1 MKFRDGY
8 WQLRDGVRAIH
19 PAVVHRVTVA
29 EDKLTVL
36 APAVAPQDRS
46 EMHDLAALTIELS
59 SPTVDVIRV
68 RVTHHAGTR
77 ASGPAFPI
85 FPGSAPDV
93 RVEVDDSFA
102 GLQSGRLAARVHR
115 TGPWSIDFVADG
127 RTLTTS
133 DAKGIAAI
141 EWPGHGGHDHAG
153 HGHDGQEAG
162 HFMAEALS
170 LGVGEHV
177 YGLGERFGPFIKNGQ
192 SIDIWNRDGGTGSEQ
207 AYKNVPFYLT
217 DGGYGVFVNEPGR
230 VEFEVATEHV
240 DRVGFSV
247 AGQTLEYLV
256 IYGPSPKEVL
266 ERFTG
271 LVGRPA
277 LPPAWSFGL
286 WLSTSFTTDYDEA
299 TVTRLVEGMAERD
312 IPLSVFHFDS
322 FWMRDF
328 QWVDFSW
335 DERTF
340 PDPAGM
346 LARLHER
353 GLRICVWINPYVAQA
368 SPLFAE
374 AAAAGYLLRRPNG
387 DIWQSDQWQPGMG
400 IVDFTNPDVR
410 AWYRSKLAVLLDQGV
425 DCFKTDFGERIPTDV
440 VWHDGSDPERM
451 HNFYPYLYN
460 QTVFELLRDRRG
472 PGEAVV
478 FARSATACSWL
489 FPVHWG
495 GDCESTFP
503 SMADTLRGGLSL
515 GLSGFGFW
523 SHDIGGFEGT
533 PPAAVYQRWAQFGL
547 LSSHS
552 RLHGSNS
559 YRVPWLVDDESVEVV
574 RAFARLKCRLMPYLY
589 QAAVEASRSGV
600 PMMRAML
607 LEFPQDQTA
616 AFLDRQ
622 YMLGESLLVA
632 PIFAADGQVTYY
644 VPAGRWTNLVTGATL
659 CGPGWIQE
667 CHVFS
672 SLPLLVRP
680 GSVIAMGARDD
691 RADYDFADG
700 VTLRAYELADGL
712 KVAVAVPDVRGGAD
726 SAFEVTRAAE
736 VVVAERV
743 RGAKSWR
750 LMLANIGTALSVTGG
765 TAESTPEGMLVT
777 AAAGSQRIEIRLPG

>member
-8 WQLRDGVRAIH
+8 WLLRDGVRALH
-19 PAVVHRVTVA
+19 PAVVHRVTA
-29 EDKLTVL
+29 TEDRLTVL
-36 APAVAPQDRS
+36 APTTAPQDRS

-68 RVTHHAGTR
+68 RVTHHAGGR
-77 ASGPAFPI
+77 DNGPSFPI
-85 FPGSAPDV
+85 FPGDAPDV
-93 RVEVDDSFA
+93 HVEVDDSVA
-102 GLQSGRLAARVHR
+102 SLQSGRLAARIHR
-115 TGPWSIDFVADG
+115 TGPWGLDFVADG
-127 RTLTTS
+127 RTLTSS
-133 DAKGIAAI
+133 DAKSMAAI
-141 EWPGHGGHDHAG
+141 EWPGNDGDVDDGHY
-153 HGHDGQEAG
+153 AG
-162 HFMAEALS
+162 HFMVDSLS
-170 LGVGEHV
+170 LGVGDHV
-177 YGLGERFGPFIKNGQ
+177 YGLGERFGPFVKNGQ

-217 DGGYGVFVNEPGR
+217 DAGYGVFVNEPGR
-230 VEFEVATEHV
+230 VEFEVATERV

-247 AGQTLEYLV
+247 SGQTLEYLV
-256 IYGPSPKEVL
+256 IYGPTPKEVL

-299 TVTRLVEGMAERD
+299 TVTKLVEGMAERD

-322 FWMRDF
+322 FWMREF

-335 DERTF
+335 DEGVF
-340 PDPAGM
+340 PDPAAM
-346 LARLHER
+346 LGRLHER
-353 GLRICVWINPYVAQA
+353 GLRVCVWINPYVAQA
-368 SPLFAE
+368 SPLFGE

-410 AWYRSKLAVLLDQGV
+410 ASYRSRLAVVLYQGV
-425 DCFKTDFGERIPTDV
+425 DCFKSDFGERIPTDV

-460 QTVFELLRDRRG
+460 ETVFDLLRERRG

-515 GLSGFGFW
+515 CLSGFGFW

-533 PPAAVYQRWAQFGL
+533 PSPAVYQRWAQFGL

-559 YRVPWLVDDESVEVV
+559 YRVPWLVDDQSVEVV
-574 RAFARLKCRLMPYLY
+574 RTFTQLKCRLMPYLY
-589 QAAVEASRSGV
+589 GAAVEASRLGV

-607 LEFPQDQTA
+607 LEFPDDPTA
-616 AFLDRQ
+616 AFLDRE

-632 PIFAADGQVTYY
+632 PIFAEDGEVTYY
-644 VPAGRWTNLVTGATL
+644 VPAGRWTHLVTGSTVQ
-659 CGPGWIQE
+659 GPGWIHE
-667 CHVFS
+667 RHDFS
-672 SLPLLVRP
+672 DLPLLVRP
-680 GSVIAMGARDD
+680 GSVIATGARSDA
-691 RADYDFADG
+691 ADYDFADG
-700 VTLRAYELADGL
+700 VTLCAYELAEGV
-712 KVAVAVPDVRGGAD
+712 KVAVAVPDVRGGSD
-726 SAFEVTRAAE
+726 SAFEVTRAAR
-736 VVVAERV
+736 VVVADRV

-750 LMLANIGTALSVTGG
+750 LMLANEASSLEVAGG
-765 TAESTPEGMLVT
+765 TVESTPQGILVT
-777 AAAGSQRIEIRLPG
+777 AAPESNRIEIRLPR

>member
-1 MKFRDGY
+1 MKFSDGY
-8 WQLRDGVRAIH
+8 WLLREGVGVFH
-19 PAVVHRVTVA
+19 PAVVHCVTA
-29 EDKLTVL
+29 TEDTLTVL
-36 APAVAPQDRS
+36 APTVAPRDRS
-46 EMHDLAALTIELS
+46 EMHDLVALTIELS

-68 RVTHHAGTR
+68 RMTHHAGGR
-77 ASGPAFPI
+77 EPGPSFPV
-85 FPGSAPDV
+85 FPGDAPDV
-93 RVEVDDSFA
+93 RVEVDDSVA
-102 GLQSGRLAARVHR
+102 SLRSGRLTAQIHR
-115 TGPWSIDFVADG
+115 TGPWSLDFVADG
-127 RTLTTS
+127 RTLTAS
-133 DAKGIAAI
+133 DAKSMAAI
-141 EWPGHGGHDHAG
+141 EWPGHGGHGDDG
-153 HGHDGQEAG
+153 HEVG
-162 HFMAEALS
+162 HFMVEALS

-177 YGLGERFGPFIKNGQ
+177 YGLGERFGPFVKNGQ
-192 SIDIWNRDGGTGSEQ
+192 SIDMWNRDGGTGSEQ

-217 DGGYGVFVNEPGR
+217 DAGYGVFVNEPGK
-230 VEFEVATEHV
+230 VEFEVATERV

-247 AGQTLEYLV
+247 AGQSLEYLV

-271 LVGRPA
+271 LIGRPA

-299 TVTRLVEGMAERD
+299 TVTHFVEGMAERD

-322 FWMRDF
+322 FWMREF

-335 DERTF
+335 DERVF

-346 LARLHER
+346 LARLHGR
-353 GLRICVWINPYVAQA
+353 GLRICVWINPYIAQA
-368 SPLFAE
+368 SPLFGE
-374 AAAAGYLLRRPNG
+374 ASAAGYLVRRPNG
-387 DIWQSDQWQPGMG
+387 DTWQSDQWQPGMG
-400 IVDFTNPDVR
+400 IVDFTNPDAR
-410 AWYRSKLAVLLDQGV
+410 AWYSSKLAALLDQGV

-460 QTVFELLRDRRG
+460 QTVFELLRERRG
-472 PGEAVV
+472 QGEAVV

-533 PPAAVYQRWAQFGL
+533 PPPAVYQRWAQFGL

-559 YRVPWLVDDESVEVV
+559 YRVPWLVDDQSVEVV
-574 RAFARLKCRLMPYLY
+574 TVFARLKCRLMPYLY
-589 QAAVEASRSGV
+589 RAAVEASRSGV

-607 LEFPQDQTA
+607 LEFPDDPTA

-644 VPAGRWTNLVTGATL
+644 IPAGRWTHLISGATL
-659 CGPGWIQE
+659 RGPGWIRE
-667 CHVFS
+667 RHDVS

-680 GSVIAMGARDD
+680 GSVIAMGARSD

-700 VTLRAYELADGL
+700 VTLRAYELAEGV
-712 KVAVAVPDVRGGAD
+712 KVLVAVPDVRGGTD
-726 SAFEVTRAAE
+726 SVFEVTGTAGG
-736 VVVAERV
+736 VVAERAQ
-743 RGAKSWR
+743 GSKSWR
-750 LMLANIGTALSVTGG
+750 LLLANAGSVLEVMGG
-765 TAESTPEGMLVT
+765 TAESVPEGMLVT
-777 AAAGSQRIEIRLPG
+777 AAAGSHRIEIRLSG

>member
-8 WQLRDGVRAIH
+8 WLLRDGVRPFH
-19 PAVVHRVTVA
+19 PATVHRVTA
-29 EDKLTVL
+29 TEDTLTIL
-36 APAVAPQDRS
+36 APAVVPDGRAA
-46 EMHDLAALTIELS
+46 MHDLAALTIELS

-68 RVTHHAGTR
+68 RVTHHAGVRERGPFFPVYDGR
-77 ASGPAFPI
+77 APNVS
-85 FPGSAPDV
+85 
-93 RVEVDDSFA
+93 VEVDDSA
-102 GLQSGRLAARVHR
+102 ACLTSGRLSARVHR
-115 TGPWSIDFVADG
+115 TGPWNLEFAADG
-127 RTLTTS
+127 RTLTS
-133 DAKGIAAI
+133 SGSQSMAAV
-141 EWPGHGGHDHAG
+141 ESLGRDGAAG
-153 HGHDGQEAG
+153 AGKSGG
-162 HFMAEALS
+162 HFMVEALS
-170 LGVGEHV
+170 LGIGEHV
-177 YGLGERFGPFIKNGQ
+177 FGLGERFGPFIKNGQ
-192 SIDIWNRDGGTGSEQ
+192 SIEIWNRDGGTDSEQ

-217 DGGYGVFVNEPGR
+217 DAGYGVFVNDPGR

-240 DRVGFSV
+240 DRVGFAV
-247 AGQTLEYLV
+247 EGQSLEYLV
-256 IYGPSPKEVL
+256 IYGPTPKEVL

-299 TVTRLVEGMAERD
+299 TVARFVDGMSERG

-322 FWMRDF
+322 FWMRDL
-328 QWVDFSW
+328 QWVDFNW

-340 PDPAGM
+340 PDPVGM

-353 GLRICVWINPYVAQA
+353 QLRIGVWINPYVAQA
-368 SPLFAE
+368 SPLFHE
-374 AAAAGYLLRRPNG
+374 AGDAGYLLRRPNG
-387 DIWQSDQWQPGMG
+387 DVWQTDQWQPGMG
-400 IVDFTNPDVR
+400 IVDFTNPGAR
-410 AWYRSKLAVLLDQGV
+410 AWYRSKLVPLLDQGV

-460 QTVFELLRDRRG
+460 QTVFELLRERRG

-523 SHDIGGFEGT
+523 SHDIGGFQGT

-559 YRVPWLVDDESVEVV
+559 YRVPWLVDDQSVEVV
-574 RAFARLKCRLMPYLY
+574 RTFARLKCQLMPYLY
-589 QAAVEASRSGV
+589 GAAVEVSRSGV
-600 PMMRAML
+600 PMMRAMV
-607 LEFPQDQTA
+607 LEFPNEPTS

-622 YMLGESLLVA
+622 YMLGGCLLVA
-632 PIFAADGQVTYY
+632 PIFTEDGRVSYY
-644 VPAGRWTNLVTGATL
+644 VPEGRWTHLVTSAIVE
-659 CGPGWIQE
+659 GPAWVRESYDYSG
-667 CHVFS
+667 
-672 SLPLLVRP
+672 LPLLVRP
-680 GSVIAMGARDD
+680 GSVVAMGARDD

-700 VTLRAYELADGL
+700 VTLRAFELVEGVDVSVL
-712 KVAVAVPDVRGGAD
+712 VPDSTGATD
-726 SAFEVTRAAE
+726 SAFVVTRSSGS
-736 VVVAERV
+736 VLAERI
-743 RGAKSWR
+743 RGSKPWR
-750 LMLANIGTALSVTGG
+750 LLLVNAGSVQSVTGG
-765 TAESTPEGMLVT
+765 TAESTPAGVLVT
-777 AAAGSQRIEIRLPG
+777 AAADSNRIEMVL

>member
-8 WQLRDGVRAIH
+8 WRLRDGVRALH
-19 PAVVHRVTVA
+19 PAVAHRVTA
-29 EDKLTVL
+29 TDDTLTVL
-36 APAVAPQDRS
+36 APTVAPKDRC

-68 RVTHHAGTR
+68 RVTHHSGGRRNGPFFPVFAG
-77 ASGPAFPI
+77 G
-85 FPGSAPDV
+85 APDV
-93 RVEVDDSFA
+93 RVAVDDSVA
-102 GLQSGRLAARVHR
+102 SLQSGRLAARIHR
-115 TGPWSIDFVADG
+115 TGPWSLDFVAEG
-127 RTLTTS
+127 RTLTGS
-133 DAKGIAAI
+133 DAEGMTAF
-141 EWPGHGGHDHAG
+141 EWPGPAEGGHDGSCPG
-153 HGHDGQEAG
+153 HY
-162 HFMAEALS
+162 MAESLS
-170 LGVGEHV
+170 LGVGDHV
-177 YGLGERFGPFIKNGQ
+177 YGLGERFGPFVKNGQ
-192 SIDIWNRDGGTGSEQ
+192 SIDMWNRDGGTGSEQ

-217 DGGYGVFVNEPGR
+217 DAGYGVFVNDPGK
-230 VEFEVATEHV
+230 VEFEIATERTQQV
-240 DRVGFSV
+240 EFSV
-247 AGQTLEYLV
+247 EGQSLEYLV

-299 TVTRLVEGMAERD
+299 TVTRFVEGMAERD

-322 FWMRDF
+322 FWMREF
-328 QWVDFSW
+328 QWVDFTW
-335 DERTF
+335 DERVF
-340 PDPAGM
+340 PDPVGM

-368 SPLFAE
+368 SPLFDE
-374 AAAAGYLLRRPNG
+374 AATAGYLVRRPGG
-387 DIWQSDQWQPGMG
+387 DTWQGDQWQPGMG
-400 IVDFTNPDVR
+400 IVDFTNAEAR
-410 AWYRSKLAVLLDQGV
+410 EWYRSKLAILLDQGV

-451 HNFYPYLYN
+451 HNFYTYLYN
-460 QTVFELLRDRRG
+460 ETVFELLRERRG
-472 PGEAVV
+472 HGEAVV

-495 GDCESTFP
+495 GDCESTFS

-533 PPAAVYQRWAQFGL
+533 PPAAVYERWAQFGL

-559 YRVPWLVDDESVEVV
+559 YRVPWLVHDDSVEVV
-574 RAFARLKCRLMPYLY
+574 RDFAHLKCRLMPYLY
-589 QAAVEASRSGV
+589 RTAVDVWQHGV

-607 LEFPQDQTA
+607 LEFPDDPTA

-632 PIFAADGQVTYY
+632 PIFAEDGDVAYY
-644 VPAGRWTNLVTGATL
+644 LPAGRWTQLIGGATL
-659 CGPGWIQE
+659 QGPGWIKE
-667 CHVFS
+667 RHEAS

-680 GSVIAMGARDD
+680 GSVIAMGARSD
-691 RADYDFADG
+691 RADYDFAEE
-700 VTLRAYELADGL
+700 VTLRAYELEEGA
-712 KVAVAVPDVRGGAD
+712 KVAVAVPDQRGATD
-726 SAFEVTRAAE
+726 SAFEVTLAAG

-743 RGAKSWR
+743 HGSKPWR
-750 LMLANIGTALSVTGG
+750 LMLANLTTGLDVTGG
-765 TAESTPEGMLVT
+765 SPEATPEGLLVT
-777 AAAGSQRIEIRLPG
+777 AAAGSHRIEVRVRE

>member
-8 WQLRDGVRAIH
+8 WLLRDGVRAFH

-29 EDKLTVL
+29 NDTLTVL
-36 APAVAPQDRS
+36 APTVAPQDRS

-68 RVTHHAGTR
+68 RVTHHAGVR
-77 ASGPAFPI
+77 DNGPQFPVY
-85 FPGSAPDV
+85 PGQAPDV
-93 RVEVDDSFA
+93 RIEA
-102 GLQSGRLAARVHR
+102 GESVASLQSGRLSVKVHR
-115 TGPWSIDFVADG
+115 TGPWGLDFVADG
-127 RTLTTS
+127 RVLTGS
-133 DAKGIAAI
+133 GAKSMAAI
-141 EWPGHGGHDHAG
+141 EWPGRGRDRR
-153 HGHDGQEAG
+153 EVG

-177 YGLGERFGPFIKNGQ
+177 YGLGERFGPFVKNGQ
-192 SIDIWNRDGGTGSEQ
+192 SIDMWNRDGGTGSEQ

-217 DGGYGVFVNEPGR
+217 DAGYGVFVNEPGK
-230 VEFEVATEHV
+230 VEFEVATERV

-247 AGQTLEYLV
+247 AGQSLEYFV

-299 TVTRLVEGMAERD
+299 TVTRLIEGMAERD

-322 FWMRDF
+322 FWMRDL
-328 QWVDFSW
+328 QWVDFRW

-353 GLRICVWINPYVAQA
+353 GLRICVWINPYIAQA

-400 IVDFTNPDVR
+400 IVDFTNPAVR

-460 QTVFELLRDRRG
+460 ETVFELLRERRG
-472 PGEAVV
+472 PGEAIV

-489 FPVHWG
+489 YPVHWG
-495 GDCESTFP
+495 GDSESTFT

-515 GLSGFGFW
+515 GLSGFAFW

-533 PPAAVYQRWAQFGL
+533 PPASIYQRWAQFGL

-559 YRVPWLVDDESVEVV
+559 YRVPWVIDDRSVEVV
-574 RAFARLKCRLMPYLY
+574 RTFARLKCRLMPYLY
-589 QAAVEASRSGV
+589 RAAVEASQTGV

-607 LEFPQDQTA
+607 LEFPHDPTA

-632 PIFAADGQVTYY
+632 PIFTEDGLVSYY
-644 VPAGRWTNLVTGATL
+644 VPEGRWTNLMTGAT
-659 CGPGWIQE
+659 CSGPSWVE
-667 CHVFS
+667 ERCDFS
-672 SLPLLVRP
+672 GLPLLVRP
-680 GSVIAMGARDD
+680 GSVIAMGAVGE
-691 RADYDFADG
+691 RADYEFADG
-700 VTLRAYELADGL
+700 VCLRAYELVEGA
-712 KVAVAVPDVRGGAD
+712 KVVVTVPDMRGRTD
-726 SAFEVTRAAE
+726 STFEVVRAAG
-736 VVVAERV
+736 VVTATRV
-743 RGAKSWR
+743 TGSKAWQF
-750 LMLANIGTALSVTGG
+750 MLANVVSAQEVVGG
-765 TAESTPEGMLVT
+765 TAAETPEGLVVT
-777 AAAGSQRIEIRLPG
+777 PAPGSHRIEIRLPG

>member
-8 WQLRDGVRAIH
+8 WLLRDGVRALY
-19 PAVVHRVTVA
+19 PAVVHRVTATDDTV
-29 EDKLTVL
+29 TVL
-36 APAVAPQDRS
+36 APTAVPQDRS
-46 EMHDLAALTIELS
+46 QMHDLVALTIELS

-68 RVTHHAGTR
+68 RVTHHAGGR
-77 ASGPAFPI
+77 AKGPVFPI
-85 FPGSAPDV
+85 FPGEAPGV
-93 RVEVDDSFA
+93 HVEVDDSVA
-102 GLQSGRLAARVHR
+102 SLQSGRMAARIHR
-115 TGPWSIDFVADG
+115 TGPWSLEFVADG

-133 DAKGIAAI
+133 DAKSMAAI
-141 EWPGHGGHDHAG
+141 EWPGHGR
-153 HGHDGQEAG
+153 HGHPGHAVG

-177 YGLGERFGPFIKNGQ
+177 YGLGERFGPFVKNGQ
-192 SIDIWNRDGGTGSEQ
+192 SIDMWNRDGGTGSEQ

-217 DGGYGVFVNEPGR
+217 DAGYGVFVNEPGR
-230 VEFEVATEHV
+230 VEFEVATERV

-247 AGQTLEYLV
+247 AGQSLEYLV
-256 IYGPSPKEVL
+256 IYGPTPKEVL

-299 TVTRLVEGMAERD
+299 TVTHFVEGMAERN

-322 FWMRDF
+322 FWMREF

-335 DERTF
+335 DEGVF

-353 GLRICVWINPYVAQA
+353 GLRVCVWINPYVAQA
-368 SPLFAE
+368 SPLFGE
-374 AAAAGYLLRRPNG
+374 AAAAGYLLRRPDG
-387 DIWQSDQWQPGMG
+387 DPWQSDQWQPGMG
-400 IVDFTNPDVR
+400 IVDFTNPDAR
-410 AWYRSKLAVLLDQGV
+410 AWYRAKLAALLDQGV

-460 QTVFELLRDRRG
+460 KAVFELLRERRG
-472 PGEAVV
+472 QGEAVV
-478 FARSATACSWL
+478 FARSATACCWL

-533 PPAAVYQRWAQFGL
+533 PSAAVYQRWAQFGL

-559 YRVPWLVDDESVEVV
+559 YRVPWLVDDQAVEVL
-574 RAFARLKCRLMPYLY
+574 RDFARLKCRLMPYLY
-589 QAAVEASRSGV
+589 RTAVDVSRSGV

-607 LEFPQDQTA
+607 LEFPDDPTA
-616 AFLDRQ
+616 ALLDRQ

-632 PIFAADGQVTYY
+632 PVFSESGATTYY
-644 VPAGRWTNLVTGATL
+644 VPAGRWTNLLSGTIVE
-659 CGPGWIQE
+659 GPGWIGE
-667 CHVFS
+667 RHDFS

-680 GSVIAMGARDD
+680 GSVVAMGARSD

-700 VTLRAYELADGL
+700 VTLRAYELAEDV
-712 KVAVAVPDVRGGAD
+712 KVAVPVPEVGGGTD
-726 SAFEVTRAAE
+726 SAFEVTRAAG
-736 VVVAERV
+736 VVVAEQV
-743 RGAKSWR
+743 RGSKPWR
-750 LMLANIGTALSVTGG
+750 LLLVNAVSELGVTGG
-765 TAESTPEGMLVT
+765 AAENTPEGMLVT
-777 AAAGSQRIEIRLPG
+777 AAPGSPRIEIRLAG

>member
-1 MKFRDGY
+1 
-8 WQLRDGVRAIH
+8 
-19 PAVVHRVTVA
+19 
-29 EDKLTVL
+29 
-36 APAVAPQDRS
+36 
-46 EMHDLAALTIELS
+46 LS

-68 RVTHHAGTR
+68 RVTHHAGGR
-77 ASGPAFPI
+77 RNGPLFPI
-85 FPGSAPDV
+85 FPGTAPDV
-93 RVEVDDSFA
+93 RVAIDDSVA
-102 GLQSGRLAARVHR
+102 SLQSGRLTARIHR
-115 TGPWSIDFVADG
+115 TGAWRLDFVAEG
-127 RTLTTS
+127 RNLTGS
-133 DAKGIAAI
+133 DAEGMTAF
-141 EWPGHGGHDHAG
+141 EWPGPAEGGHDGSHP
-153 HGHDGQEAG
+153 G
-162 HFMAEALS
+162 HFMAESLS
-170 LGVGEHV
+170 LGVGDHV
-177 YGLGERFGPFIKNGQ
+177 YGLGERFGPFVKNGQ
-192 SIDIWNRDGGTGSEQ
+192 SIDMWNRDGGTGSEQ

-217 DGGYGVFVNEPGR
+217 DAGYGVFVNEPGK
-230 VEFEVATEHV
+230 VEFEIATERTQQV
-240 DRVGFSV
+240 EFSV
-247 AGQTLEYLV
+247 EGQSLEYLV

-299 TVTRLVEGMAERD
+299 TVTRFVEGMAERD

-322 FWMRDF
+322 FWMREF
-328 QWVDFSW
+328 QWVDFTW
-335 DERTF
+335 DERVF
-340 PDPAGM
+340 PDPMGM

-368 SPLFAE
+368 SPLFDE
-374 AAAAGYLLRRPNG
+374 AATAGYLVRRPSG
-387 DIWQSDQWQPGMG
+387 DTWQGDQWQPGMG
-400 IVDFTNPDVR
+400 IVDFTNPQAR
-410 AWYRSKLAVLLDQGV
+410 EWYRSKLATLLDQGV

-451 HNFYPYLYN
+451 HNFYTYLYN
-460 QTVFELLRDRRG
+460 ETVFELLRERRG
-472 PGEAVV
+472 HGEAVV

-495 GDCESTFP
+495 GDSESTFS

-515 GLSGFGFW
+515 GMSGFGFW

-559 YRVPWLVDDESVEVV
+559 YRVPWLVHDHSVEVV
-574 RAFARLKCRLMPYLY
+574 KDFARLKCRLMPYLY
-589 QAAVEASRSGV
+589 RAAVDVWQHGV

-607 LEFPQDQTA
+607 LEFPDDPTA

-632 PIFAADGQVTYY
+632 PIFAEDGDVAYY
-644 VPAGRWTNLVTGATL
+644 LPAGRWTQLMGGATL
-659 CGPGWIQE
+659 QGPGWIKE
-667 CHVFS
+667 RHEAS

-680 GSVIAMGARDD
+680 GSVIAMGARSD
-691 RADYDFADG
+691 RADYDFAEE
-700 VTLRAYELADGL
+700 VTLRAYELEEGAT
-712 KVAVAVPDVRGGAD
+712 VAVAVPDHRGAVD
-726 SAFEVTRAAE
+726 SAFEVTRAAG

-743 RGAKSWR
+743 QGSKPWR
-750 LMLANIGTALSVTGG
+750 LMLANIEAGLDVTGG
-765 TAESTPEGMLVT
+765 SAEATPEGLLVI
-777 AAAGSQRIEIRLPG
+777 AAAGSNRIEVRLRG